1 MENINNISELDNFIL
16 KNEKDN
22 NIILLYF
29 GAMWCGPCK
38 QLKKKLS
45 SIDTMEELPRLVV
58 AYIDVDTDDKDLE
71 KIIKSF
77 KVSGLPTQL
86 FVKLNKT
93 KVVEIS
99 RIEGY
104 DYMKLVMEY
113 KKLL

>member
-29 GAMWCGPCK
+29 GAMLCGHCK

-45 SIDTMEELPRLVV
+45 SIYTMEELPRLVV

>member
-1 MENINNISELDNFIL
+1 MENINNISDLDNFIL
-16 KNEKDN
+16 KNDKDN

-58 AYIDVDTDDKDLE
+58 AYIDVETEDEDLT
-71 KIIKSF
+71 KLVKTF
-77 KVSGLPTQL
+77 KVNSLPTQL
-86 FVKLNKT
+86 FIKLKKNK
-93 KVVEIS
+93 VSEVA

-113 KKLL
+113 KNLL